1 MCIHIKQRV
10 IGNSWNWKLKMKTEN
25 SQNILIGA
33 FLQKPHLKQDHLQ
46 NLSTKLWYIVL
57 CVGGSKQKSVL
68 YSS

>member
-1 MCIHIKQRV
+1 
-10 IGNSWNWKLKMKTEN
+10 MKTEN